1 MLQFLQSMPEERAF
15 SLCDGHNDAKCS
27 KDIILN
33 NPTLKKIRRCLH
45 EFFKKITIFVPYG
58 TI

>member
-33 NPTLKKIRRCLH
+33 NLTLKKN
-45 EFFKKITIFVPYG
+45 
-58 TI
+58 